1 MEEVEGKIEFIHSS
15 WEYTFAAVAV
25 TIGFSI
31 GLLHVLIMFFMGFH
45 KLPMTGVLLG
55 HGMCIFFVALWRMC
69 MLLSAQF
76 DGFWGYTLVNWC
88 YWLKSGEIWALGMA
102 NTFNAILSL
111 VYFRLMRKAW
121 FRDLGLYQIGKDLV
135 AWYIF
140 VLLLIFCTA
149 ATVTSMS
156 YAGAFLVNNSNCLA
170 AGSSQKRNMLSALW
184 HALCVCLPSLLAVSF
199 FLAATIYLAL
209 LNHRS
214 KDSELRIGS
223 SNPTESILA
232 HLKNIQVAL
241 KWLIVS
247 WFCTNSL
254 DIFLLI
260 YYPLSNNSFTD
271 AEYYLASAQLV
282 TLQNLTDFIINL
294 NFFIL
299 PRMGYWEGISELLT
313 RCCRSISG
321 RPVFAENDSTSTR
334 RTGSAKTIIL
344 RKSISANTSQGVEL
358 NESLLESKSELY
370 EDF

>member
-76 DGFWGYTLVNWC
+76 DGFWGYTIVNWC
-88 YWLKSGEIWALGMA
+88 YWLKTGEIWALGMA
-102 NTFNAILSL
+102 NTFNAIMNL

-121 FRDLGLYQIGKDLV
+121 FRDLELYQIGKDTV

-140 VLLLIFCTA
+140 VLLLIVCTA

-156 YAGAFLVNNSNCLA
+156 YSGAFLVKNSNCLA
-170 AGSSQKRNMLSALW
+170 AGSSQKRDMLCALW

-199 FLAATIYLAL
+199 FLAATIYLTL

-214 KDSELRIGS
+214 KKSELRNGS
-223 SNPTESILA
+223 SNSTESILA
-232 HLKNIQVAL
+232 HLNNIQVAL

-247 WFCTNSL
+247 WFCTNSFYM
-254 DIFLLI
+254 FLLI
-260 YYPLSNNSFTD
+260 YNPLSNNSFTD

-282 TLQNLTDFIINL
+282 TLQNLTDFIVNL

-299 PRMGYWEGISELLT
+299 PRMGYREGISELLT
-313 RCCRSISG
+313 RCCRSTSG
-321 RPVFAENDSTSTR
+321 RPLFAENDSTSTTCR
-334 RTGSAKTIIL
+334 STTRSTKMIIL
-344 RKSISANTSQGVEL
+344 RKSISASTTQGVEL
-358 NESLLESKSELY
+358 NESLLESKS
-370 EDF
+370 DIV